1 MTNKAAVTVIEPEQ
15 SALPAISESAAI
27 LSVIERAARDP
38 AVDVDKMER
47 LMSMHERVM
56 ARQAKAAYNAAL
68 AELQPK
74 LPIVAE
80 RGGIT
85 NAAGKVQS
93 RYALWEDVVT
103 TIAPLLSEHGFALS
117 FRVSR
122 DGDRQN
128 VTGILSHSGGHS
140 EETTLSLPLDMSGSK
155 NAVQG
160 VGSTVS
166 YGKRYTTQALLN
178 IVSGDQDN
186 DGQGNGNGT
195 ISAEQKDE
203 LVRLMQ
209 ETGSDTEK
217 FLKYMAVASLDEIKT
232 ANFGRAKTALEA
244 KRKKS
249 DAAA

>member
-1 MTNKAAVTVIEPEQ
+1 MTNKAAVTVIEPEP
-15 SALPAISESAAI
+15 AHLPAVSESAAI

-38 AVDVDKMER
+38 QVDIDKMER
-47 LMSMHERVM
+47 LMAMHERM
-56 ARQAKAAYNAAL
+56 LARQAKAAYNDAL
-68 AELQPK
+68 AQLQPK
-74 LPIVAE
+74 LPVVSE

-93 RYALWEDVVT
+93 KYALWEDVVT
-103 TIAPLLSEHGFALS
+103 TISPMLSEHGFALS

-128 VTGILSHSGGHS
+128 VTGILSHRDGHS

-186 DGQGNGNGT
+186 DGNGNGSGT

-209 ETGSDTEK
+209 ETGADTEK
-217 FLKYMAVASLDEIKT
+217 FLKYMAVASLDEIKA
-232 ANFGRAKTALEA
+232 ANFNRAKTALEA
-244 KRKKS
+244 KQRKAS
-249 DAAA
+249 

>member
-1 MTNKAAVTVIEPEQ
+1 MTKADVTVIEHDAPQ
-15 SALPAISESAAI
+15 LPAVSESAAI

-38 AVDVDKMER
+38 QVDIDKMER
-47 LMSMHERVM
+47 LMAMHERM
-56 ARQAKAAYNAAL
+56 LARQAKAAYNAAL
-68 AELQPK
+68 AALQPK

-93 RYALWEDVVT
+93 KYALWEDVVT
-103 TIAPLLSEHGFALS
+103 TIAPMLSAHGFALS
-117 FRVSR
+117 FRVGR
-122 DGDRQN
+122 DGDRQT
-128 VTGILSHSGGHS
+128 VTGILSHSAGHS

-178 IVSGDQDN
+178 IVSGDQDT
-186 DGQGNGNGT
+186 DGASDNGLIT
-195 ISAEQKDE
+195 AEQKAA
-203 LVRLMQ
+203 LVSLMQ
-209 ETGSDTEK
+209 ETGADTEK
-217 FLKYMAVASLDEIKT
+217 FLKYMAVASLDEIKA
-232 ANFGRAKTALEA
+232 ANFNRAKTALEA

-249 DAAA
+249 DAPA